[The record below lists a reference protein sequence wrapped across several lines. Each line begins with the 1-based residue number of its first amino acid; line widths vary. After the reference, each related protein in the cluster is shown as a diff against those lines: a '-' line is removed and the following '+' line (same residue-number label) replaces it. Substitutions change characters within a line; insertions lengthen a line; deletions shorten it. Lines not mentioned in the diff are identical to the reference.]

1 MPIDLPLCRGR
12 DEGLARDSNKRMM
25 ATGRFWPLADFRERP
40 LQANSFAEHW
50 RSNKP
55 ASSCNYELGA

>member
-25 ATGRFWPLADFRERP
+25 ATGRFWPDCGQKR
-40 LQANSFAEHW
+40 QAEIG
-50 RSNKP
+50 
-55 ASSCNYELGA
+55 L